1 MGVGVLVAA
10 ARVALE
16 REGKQLAQHR
26 VKRSTTTSGS
36 GEQAS
41 PLGMAAEASWPP
53 SSSSDGHAQDEGE
66 GGGGGEEEDLAV
78 LHWSC
83 GREWMRG
90 LMYCIRG

>member
-1 MGVGVLVAA
+1 MGVGVVVAA

-26 VKRSTTTSGS
+26 VKCSTTTS

-53 SSSSDGHAQDEGE
+53 SSSSDGHAQDEDE